1 MEIRLSSGK
10 TQCGGGVG
18 VVVVDVGGSGG
29 RYQFS
34 ARTILAF
41 STQQGEKWSGLNLW
55 SVLKTKFK
63 PQRVSHIYDHEKSE
77 LTTYLITSMFYRR
90 LQIKFKKHEIQRRR
104 CEHKFHLGKGSFL

>member
-1 MEIRLSSGK
+1 MIKKGNLHHAGHPGEEGRTRSITHPKNFPQFCKKKPAVEIRLSSGK

-41 STQQGEKWSGLNLW
+41 STQQGGE
-55 SVLKTKFK
+55 VVRPK
-63 PQRVSHIYDHEKSE
+63 PLV
-77 LTTYLITSMFYRR
+77 
-90 LQIKFKKHEIQRRR
+90 
-104 CEHKFHLGKGSFL
+104 CC